1 MSTEQASAGKRILIL
16 TADVGFGH
24 RSAAEAV
31 KVALDRIAAERG
43 DDEIV
48 AQIANPLDDKRVP
61 ALLRDQQTEYDSLVR
76 TAPDLYKL
84 GYEVANTAPIDAAL
98 EGALILMLFE
108 VIRDVLREH
117 RPDVIVSTYPLYQ
130 APIGAVRQV
139 TDRRSPLLTVV
150 TDLATVHGVWF
161 QRATDLCL
169 VPTDKVAQ
177 IARKHGM
184 PESRIRVTGLPVD
197 PRLAERPADRAALRR
212 ELGWEPDLTTLLV
225 VGSKRVTNLL
235 EVLRALNHARL
246 PIQLVL
252 VAGGDDEL
260 YDRFQAQTWHLPA
273 QIYNFVEEMPRFL
286 IASDVIMS
294 KAGGLIVSESL
305 AAGLPMVLVNVLPGQ
320 EVGNA
325 EHVVEGGA
333 GVIAKDPISA
343 LETLWQWL
351 DEDGKELR
359 QRARAAEE
367 LGKPRAAEDVAQ
379 LALEAAS
386 GAVAKRRWA
395 QEHAG
400 RARLLAFL
408 RRNGL
413 LSDKPEGDE
422 AAG

>member
-1 MSTEQASAGKRILIL
+1 M
-16 TADVGFGH
+16 
-24 RSAAEAV
+24 
-31 KVALDRIAAERG
+31 
-43 DDEIV
+43 
-48 AQIANPLDDKRVP
+48 
-61 ALLRDQQTEYDSLVR
+61 
-76 TAPDLYKL
+76 
-84 GYEVANTAPIDAAL
+84 
-98 EGALILMLFE
+98 
-108 VIRDVLREH
+108 
-117 RPDVIVSTYPLYQ
+117 
-130 APIGAVRQV
+130 
-139 TDRRSPLLTVV
+139 
-150 TDLATVHGVWF
+150 
-161 QRATDLCL
+161 
-169 VPTDKVAQ
+169 
-177 IARKHGM
+177 
-184 PESRIRVTGLPVD
+184 
-197 PRLAERPADRAALRR
+197 
-212 ELGWEPDLTTLLV
+212 
-225 VGSKRVTNLL
+225 
-235 EVLRALNHARL
+235 LRALNHARL

-273 QIYNFVEEMPRFL
+273 QIYNFVEEMARFL

-343 LETLWQWL
+343 LETLWHWL